1 MAGPKPR
8 VITLSKR
15 DGQGYGFFLRV
26 EHGEEGHLIRDLEM
40 RGVAEMAG
48 LKDGDRIIRVNGT
61 FVDNK
66 EHNQVADLVKK
77 SGMTVTLHIL
87 GEEAYKSAKA
97 KGVNLADPQLGQ
109 SHPTMNGVSAP
120 ATKAK
125 LCYLQKSSSGFGFS
139 LKSTKDSR
147 GIFMTEVLSGGV
159 ADKAGVKTGDRIVE
173 INSENVESLSHDQ
186 TVQKIK
192 AAGDK
197 VMFLLV
203 DEDTDKFFRSKGI
216 RPSVAHATVKH
227 LQHKPRIADMTKKPD
242 GYGFM
247 LREDPKHPG
256 HYLGEIDKGS
266 PAEQAGLK
274 SKDRLAA
281 VNGQEVD
288 HCRHEQVVEKI
299 SQQGNKCSLLVLD
312 PETDKM
318 YKLGDVSPLL
328 YWEEMRGAPPGYP
341 EHEAEAIPAL
351 AVPAPADL
359 EHKPRLCRLEKTAAG
374 FGFHL
379 NGIQGTYGQ
388 YIKEVVKGGAADKA
402 GLKDDDIVVEV
413 NGVNVEKIMHEEVV
427 DLIRK
432 SGNTLFLLVA
442 DRTAYEYLK
451 ARGIP
456 ISLQLINNEPST
468 DDPAPAYAE
477 EDEKK
482 DTESDNE
489 RPATPPAQTRS
500 RVHSVVLLQV
510 LAPM

>member
-318 YKLGDVSPLL
+318 YKL
-328 YWEEMRGAPPGYP
+328 EMRGAPPGYP

-388 YIKEVVKGGAADKA
+388 YIKE
-402 GLKDDDIVVEV
+402 DDDIVVEV

-500 RVHSVVLLQV
+500 RHQLRTTDSEHTTLLYQQIPPI
-510 LAPM
+510 L